1 MPSQRYSQYLTAAGD
16 GTGAVTFGGD
26 YGSVMVYA

>member
-16 GTGAVTFGGD
+16 GTRETFGGD